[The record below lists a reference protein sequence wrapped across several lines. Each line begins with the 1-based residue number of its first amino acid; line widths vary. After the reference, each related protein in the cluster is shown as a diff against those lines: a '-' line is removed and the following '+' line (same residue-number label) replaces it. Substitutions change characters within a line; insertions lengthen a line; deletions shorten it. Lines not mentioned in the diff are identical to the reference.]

1 MKFTR
6 ENSSAATIRR
16 VSGGVI
22 VVGNERFTTTIA
34 LTPEGRVER
43 FVPPPL
49 TELAIGHFEPLLET
63 GPELLILGTGERTV
77 FPPREL
83 TFAFAR
89 RRIGFEVMDTASA
102 ARTFNVLAGEG
113 RRLVAVLYL

>member
-6 ENSSAATIRR
+6 ENSSATTIRR
-16 VSGGVI
+16 VSGSAI
-22 VVGNERFTTTIA
+22 VVGNERFTATIA
-34 LTPEGRVER
+34 LTPDGVVES

-49 TELAIGHFEPLLET
+49 EQLAIAHFEPLLGNE
-63 GPELLILGTGERTV
+63 PELLILGTGERTV
-77 FPPREL
+77 FPSREL

-89 RRIGFEVMDTASA
+89 RRIGFEVMDTAAA

-113 RRLVAVLYL
+113 RRLAAVLYL